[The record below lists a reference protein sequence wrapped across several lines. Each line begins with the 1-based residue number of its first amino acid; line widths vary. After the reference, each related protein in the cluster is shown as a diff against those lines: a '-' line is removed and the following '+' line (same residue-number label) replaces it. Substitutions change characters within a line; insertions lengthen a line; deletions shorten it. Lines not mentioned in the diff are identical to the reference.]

1 MTVESIGGRGYAQ
14 EHLLRR
20 ALLLAITLCASA
32 PAAALAQDPIMPLS
46 EVRSGM
52 RCTGLSVIRG
62 TDISSYDVEVIDVIA
77 DDPAIGGPRILIR
90 VSGPAIDATG
100 VGPGFSGSPI
110 LCDGR
115 NAGAISEG
123 LGEYGNKVVLA
134 TPIEEILTARPAP
147 TPASA
152 RRAPRLARTARSLAG
167 PLTTGGLSAATRR
180 LVARAAR
187 RADRPVLAVPPGPI
201 GGYPVQD
208 MRPGAAVSAAIS
220 SGDVSVGAVGTVA
233 YRDGDQVFAF
243 GHALDAIGRRSLF
256 LQDSYVFGVIGN
268 PVGIPELGAVT
279 YKLASSSG
287 HPLGQFTN
295 DVFGGLG
302 GRLGAGPPAI
312 PLRVTARDL
321 GDGSSVT
328 LDSQLADER
337 ELGHGAGISFVAPLA
352 ATTALDRL
360 LRAFEPVRLRACVRF
375 RVDELRRPIGFCNP
389 YFDGFEAMVDIGRAS
404 DLVDSFDFAPLSI
417 RSASVSMAAR
427 RGIVDEVLVDAR
439 VTRRARPGTRVPV
452 RIRVQRRG
460 GGGRTIRARLPVP
473 RHLPPGPRVVV
484 LSGNGFAGDPGF
496 IIELLA
502 RELGAGRSTP
512 ARTGRPAAAR
522 GGPAWAAQA
531 RPPTVRRLARRVRA
545 LERPLGIV
553 ARFGRRDRRVVFRS
567 DDVRFDGRVRLRL
580 RVSRALR

>member
-1 MTVESIGGRGYAQ
+1 LTVESIGSTGYAQ

-20 ALLLAITLCASA
+20 ALLLAMFLCAPA
-32 PAAALAQDPIMPLS
+32 PGAALAQDPIMPLS

-62 TDISSYDVEVIDVIA
+62 TEISSYDVEVIDVIA

-100 VGPGFSGSPI
+100 VGPGFSGSPMI
-110 LCDGR
+110 CDGR

-123 LGEYGNKVVLA
+123 VGEYGNKVVLA

-147 TPASA
+147 TPATA

-167 PLTTGGLSAATRR
+167 PLTTGGLSPATRR

-187 RADRPVLAVPPGPI
+187 RADRLVLAAPPGPI
-201 GGYPVQD
+201 AGYPVQE

-243 GHALDAIGRRSLF
+243 GHALDALGRRALF
-256 LQDSYVFGVIGN
+256 MQDSYVFGVIGN

-279 YKLASSSG
+279 YKLASSRG

-295 DVFGGLG
+295 DVFGGIG
-302 GRLGAGPPAI
+302 GRLGPGPPAI
-312 PLRVTARDL
+312 PLRVTARDR

-337 ELGHGAGISFVAPLA
+337 ELGLGAGISFIAPLA

-360 LRAFEPVRLRACVRF
+360 LHAFQPVRLRACVRF
-375 RVDELRRPIGFCNP
+375 RVDRLRRPIGFCNA
-389 YFDGFEAMVDIGRAS
+389 YFDSFEAMFDIGRAS
-404 DLVDSFDFAPLSI
+404 DLVDRFDFAPLLI
-417 RSASVSMAAR
+417 RSASVSLAAR
-427 RGIVDEVLVDAR
+427 RGVVDEVLVAAR
-439 VTRRARPGTRVPV
+439 ATRSARPGTRVPV
-452 RIRVQRRG
+452 RVRVQRRG
-460 GGGRTIRARLPVP
+460 GGRRTITARVPVP
-473 RHLPPGPRVVV
+473 RHMRPGRRTVV
-484 LSGNGFAGDPGF
+484 LAGNGFSGDPGF

-502 RELGAGRSTP
+502 AELGGAGRAT
-512 ARTGRPAAAR
+512 
-522 GGPAWAAQA
+522 AAQSE
-531 RPPTVRRLARRVRA
+531 PPTVRRLARRVRA
-545 LERPLGIV
+545 IERPLGIE
-553 ARFGRRDRRVVFRS
+553 ARFGRRNRRVVYRS
-567 DDVRFDGRVRLRL
+567 NDVRFDGRVKVRL
-580 RVSRALR
+580 RVSPARP

>member
-1 MTVESIGGRGYAQ
+1 LTVESIGSTGYAH

-20 ALLLAITLCASA
+20 ALLLAISLCASA
-32 PAAALAQDPIMPLS
+32 PGAAYAQDPIMPLS

-62 TDISSYDVEVIDVIA
+62 TEISSYDVEVIDVIA
-77 DDPAIGGPRILIR
+77 DDPAVGGPRILIR

-110 LCDGR
+110 ICDGR

-152 RRAPRLARTARSLAG
+152 RRAPRLARGARSLAG

-187 RADRPVLAVPPGPI
+187 RADRAVLAAPPGPI
-201 GGYPVQD
+201 GGYPPQE

-220 SGDVSVGAVGTVA
+220 NGDVSISAVGTVA

-243 GHALDAIGRRSLF
+243 GHALDAMGRRSLF

-268 PVGIPELGAVT
+268 PVGIPELGAAT

-287 HPLGQFTN
+287 HPLGQFTT
-295 DVFGGLG
+295 DVFGGIG

-312 PLRVTARDL
+312 PLRVTARDR

-337 ELGHGAGISFVAPLA
+337 ALGHGAGISFVAPLA

-360 LRAFEPVRLRACVRF
+360 LRAFEPLRLRACVRF
-375 RVDELRRPIGFCNP
+375 QVDELRRPIGFCNP
-389 YFDGFEAMVDIGRAS
+389 YFDSFEAMIDIARAS
-404 DLVDSFDFAPLSI
+404 DLVDNFDFAPLNI
-417 RSASVSMAAR
+417 RSAVVSLAAR
-427 RGIVDEVLVDAR
+427 RGVVDEMLVDAR
-439 VTRRARPGTRVPV
+439 ASRRARPGTRVPV

-460 GGGRTIRARLPVP
+460 GGRRTITGRLPVP
-473 RHLPPGPRVVV
+473 RHLRPGSRSVV

-496 IIELLA
+496 LIELLA
-502 RELGAGRSTP
+502 GELDAGRATV
-512 ARTGRPAAAR
+512 ARAGRTAA
-522 GGPAWAAQA
+522 AAQA
-531 RPPTVRRLARRVRA
+531 GPPTVRRLARRVRA
-545 LERPLGIV
+545 IERPLGIV
-553 ARFGRRDRRVVFRS
+553 ARFGRRERRVVFRS
-567 DDVRFDGRVRLRL
+567 DDVRFDGTVRLRL
-580 RVSRALR
+580 RVSRARP